1 MKSLFS
7 QCLHEDV
14 RLEYAIFESQENS
27 YMV

>member
-1 MKSLFS
+1 MTPLFS
-7 QCLHEDV
+7 QCLHEEV